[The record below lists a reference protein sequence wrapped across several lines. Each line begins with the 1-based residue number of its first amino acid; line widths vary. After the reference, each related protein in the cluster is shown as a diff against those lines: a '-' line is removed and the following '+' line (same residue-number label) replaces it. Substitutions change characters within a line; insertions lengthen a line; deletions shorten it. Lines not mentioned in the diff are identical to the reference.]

1 MVTWVPSDPKTWLIS
16 AAMYPPPS
24 TTMDFGSASSRITV
38 SEVR

>member
-1 MVTWVPSDPKTWLIS
+1 MVTSVPSDPKMWLIS

-24 TTMDFGSASSRITV
+24 TTIDCGRLSSRITV